1 MAGRRNPFEEI
12 EEMMNRMSRQF
23 EGMGGSDLS
32 ELTGQR
38 GGTSIDLAERDDEF
52 VVTADL
58 PGFEKDDIGVSLRGD
73 QLRID
78 AEHEEAREEGDEDE
92 EGRYLRKE
100 RRHQSVSRSVSLPG
114 DVDEEGVSA
123 QFRNGV
129 LTVTLPK
136 LSAGE
141 EDSRQIDIS

>member
-23 EGMGGSDLS
+23 EQSMGGPDIRQW
-32 ELTGQR
+32 TG
-38 GGTSIDLAERDDEF
+38 GGGGSAIDVADHDEEF

-58 PGFEKDDIGVSLRGD
+58 PGFEKEDIDVSLRGD
-73 QLRID
+73 ELRIH
-78 AEHEEAREEGDEDE
+78 AEHEEATEEGE

-100 RRHQSVSRSVSLPG
+100 RRHQSVNRSVTLPES
-114 DVDEEGVSA
+114 VDEENVSA
-123 QFRNGV
+123 RHQNGV

-136 LSAGE
+136 RQGE
-141 EDSRQIDIS
+141 DDSHRIDVS

>member
-1 MAGRRNPFEEI
+1 
-12 EEMMNRMSRQF
+12 MMNRMSRQF
-23 EGMGGSDLS
+23 EESMGGSDLS
-32 ELTGQR
+32 ELAGQR
-38 GGTSIDLAERDDEF
+38 GGTSVDVAERDDEF

-58 PGFEKDDIGVSLRGD
+58 PGYEKDDIDVTLRGD

-78 AEHEEAREEGDEDE
+78 AEREQASEEGDESE

-100 RRHQSVSRSVSLPG
+100 RRHQSVSRSIDLPE
-114 DVDEEGVSA
+114 DVDDEGVSA
-123 QFRNGV
+123 RFQNGV

-136 LSAGE
+136 VSAGD

>member
-23 EGMGGSDLS
+23 EEMGGSDLS
-32 ELTGQR
+32 ELAGRR

-58 PGFEKDDIGVSLRGD
+58 PGFEKDDIRVSLRGD

-78 AEHEEAREEGDEDE
+78 AEHEEAREEGE

-100 RRHQSVSRSVSLPG
+100 RRHQSVSRSVSLPD
-114 DVDEEGVSA
+114 DVDEGSVAA

-136 LSAGE
+136 TSAGE
-141 EDSRQIDIS
+141 DDSRQIDIS